1 VRTLP
6 FGDKIASMRTN
17 LMGALQ
23 EKKFG
28 FNKKRFFNR
37 NDIRGLQTR
46 INIHLMSSTQYNQKE
61 STKEQVGVRKKKYY

>member
-17 LMGALQ
+17 LMGALH

-46 INIHLMSSTQYNQKE
+46 INMHLMSST
-61 STKEQVGVRKKKYY
+61 